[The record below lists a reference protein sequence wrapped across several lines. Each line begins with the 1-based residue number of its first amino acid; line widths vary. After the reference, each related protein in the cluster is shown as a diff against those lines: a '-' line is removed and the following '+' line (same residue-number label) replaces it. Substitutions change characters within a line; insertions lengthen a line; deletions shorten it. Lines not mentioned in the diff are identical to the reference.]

1 MGDQPDSWARRK
13 RQIIYSSVSFI
24 FILAISA
31 LIIFPISGALGIEGS
46 VSYIW
51 EQGKEDNK
59 NKSEFTQIYDLIL
72 SRRLQPFYDASLKF
86 EFRSE
91 TKGDNEQDREK
102 TQLLPSLNMKLGND
116 MTDLNMGWS
125 KDVITDTE
133 TYTGEDRD
141 YTHEK
146 AYAGLNWRPKWLPHI
161 LWQFQRNKRKETWG
175 NEPRNEESD
184 DRFNFIEDY
193 TLRFGPLT
201 LDHNFDHEIR
211 QIDGNE
217 TTNYELLNRVNIRP
231 DFSFFDDRLYIST
244 GYELIQDREKKNEDK
259 DTIDAWKNNL
269 NFNATVYPADW
280 IRPELRIFWGD
291 IDTDFP
297 DRTENDPN
305 KTENDPDLPD
315 NREIIPDQ
323 RETTFEHD
331 LTFLLM
337 PHPYFSTTLGVYY
350 NRFDKRLDSLPKKA
364 RELGTVSIK
373 LDPQI
378 QGLIFDPNISMYPI
392 MTSILISS
400 STERNEGRVSHIQS
414 LLFTGAT
421 TIYEGVDFDLDLSLV
436 QRKDPNIK
444 SIEEQ
449 VDSYL
454 KLDLLPNLKGSVN
467 QKAKWRTD
475 RGGSALDEG
484 HYFDGDIDSRL
495 IYRPVKTFMID
506 IAYMVDYDDQIY
518 SDSWQYNINWRPSL
532 KMELDLRYQTG
543 SEDRKR
549 YFLGE
554 LNLYMT
560 DAIHLELRY
569 QSPSEDQKLKV
580 EFNMRF

>member
-13 RQIIYSSVSFI
+13 RQIIYNWVPFI
-24 FILAISA
+24 FTLAICA
-31 LIIFPISGALGIEGS
+31 LIIILPISGAQGIEGS

-51 EQGKEDNK
+51 EQGKENNE

-72 SRRLQPFYDASLKF
+72 SRRLQPLYDASLKF

-91 TKGDNEQDREK
+91 TKGNDEQDRKK
-102 TQLLPSLNMKLGND
+102 TQLLPSLNTRLGNE
-116 MTDLNMGWS
+116 MTNLNMGWS
-125 KDVITDTE
+125 EDVITDTE
-133 TYTGEDRD
+133 TYKD

-161 LWQFQRNKRKETWG
+161 LWQFQRNKRKKTWEDETSDMD
-175 NEPRNEESD
+175 SD

-211 QIDGNE
+211 QIDGDE
-217 TTNYELLNRVNIRP
+217 TTNYELLNRGNLRHE
-231 DFSFFDDRLYIST
+231 FSFFDDRLYMST
-244 GYELIQDREKKNEDK
+244 GYELIQDREKKYEDK
-259 DTIDAWKNNL
+259 DTIDTWKQNV

-291 IDTDFP
+291 IETDFP
-297 DRTENDPN
+297 DETENDPN
-305 KTENDPDLPD
+305 KTENDPNLPD
-315 NREIIPDQ
+315 IREIIPDQ

-331 LTFLLM
+331 LTFLFM

-350 NRFDKRLDSLPKKA
+350 NRLDKRLETLSKKA
-364 RELGTVSIK
+364 RELESISIK

-392 MTSILISS
+392 MTSILMSS
-400 STERNEGRVSHIQS
+400 SKERNEGRVSHIQS

-421 TIYEGVDFDLDLSLV
+421 TIYQGVDLDLDLSLV
-436 QRKDPNIK
+436 QRKDPNNIK
-444 SIEEQ
+444 RLEQQ

-454 KLDLLPNLKGSVN
+454 KLDLLPNLKGSIN
-467 QKAKWRTD
+467 QKAKWTAD
-475 RGGSALDEG
+475 RGKTPEN
-484 HYFDGDIDSRL
+484 HYFDGDIDTRL

-506 IAYMVDYDDQIY
+506 IAYMVDYDDKIY

-543 SEDRKR
+543 SEERKR

-569 QSPSEDQKLKV
+569 QSPSEDQKMKV